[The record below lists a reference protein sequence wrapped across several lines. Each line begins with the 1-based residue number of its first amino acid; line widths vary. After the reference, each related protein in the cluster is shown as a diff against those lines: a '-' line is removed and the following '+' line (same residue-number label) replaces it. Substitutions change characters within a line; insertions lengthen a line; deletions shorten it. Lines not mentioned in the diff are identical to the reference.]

1 MVGSALAG
9 GVSVLGSALLGT
21 GFLLLGTTFFGG
33 ATVGGLLET
42 VPGAWLGCA
51 VGCFE
56 GRTAEPD
63 GPFWAVSRDFSADA
77 AFL

>member
-1 MVGSALAG
+1 VGFVVA
-9 GVSVLGSALLGT
+9 VLVGFLGT
-21 GFLLLGTTFFGG
+21 GLVDD

-42 VPGAWLGCA
+42 VPGGFGGWT
-51 VGCFE
+51 FE

-77 AFL
+77 AFF